1 MRTTEIVAFSP
12 GTYEALSVV
21 TSTDAGVVDPTRI
34 ETAFDVSTQVDV
46 DVGAAEQVPNVSE
59 AVPAATA

>member
-1 MRTTEIVAFSP
+1 MSLRTTEIVAFSP

-34 ETAFDVSTQVDV
+34 ETAFEVSTQVDV
-46 DVGAAEQVPNVSE
+46 DVGAA
-59 AVPAATA
+59 